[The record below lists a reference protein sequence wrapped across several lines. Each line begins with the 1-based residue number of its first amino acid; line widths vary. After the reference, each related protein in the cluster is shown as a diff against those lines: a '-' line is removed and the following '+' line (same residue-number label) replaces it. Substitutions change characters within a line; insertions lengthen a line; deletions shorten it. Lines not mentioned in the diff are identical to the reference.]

1 MRYDQLL
8 SLVALYKPRSIV
20 EIGTNQGD
28 RGVLLCREALRHNPV
43 VAYTGY
49 DVFDTKDAEFH
60 KQVFN
65 GKGAFAKE
73 RVAARF
79 DEINSQYPGFQY
91 RLLQGTTA
99 ETLHSHDVRAEFVFI
114 DGDHRVQTIALDYNA
129 VKHSKVV
136 VFDDYYSEAPD
147 CEKIDTNI
155 YGCNSIIDKSKSATI
170 LPNADR
176 FPATGDIRMAAL
188 VKRHV
193 FFRGR
198 PIWF

>member
-28 RGVLLCREALRHNPV
+28 PGILLCKAALRHNPAV
-43 VAYTGY
+43 SYAGY
-49 DVFDTKDAEFH
+49 DVFDTKDEGFH
-60 KQVFN
+60 RQVFN
-65 GKGAFAKE
+65 GKGAFAKDI
-73 RVAARF
+73 VAGRF
-79 DEINSQYPGFQY
+79 DEIRSQYPGFQY
-91 RLLQGTTA
+91 QLHQGTTA
-99 ETLHSHDVRAEFVFI
+99 ETLHPHDVRADFVFI
-114 DGDHRVQTIALDYNA
+114 DGDHRVETIALDYNA
-129 VKHSKVV
+129 VKYSKVV
-136 VFDDYYSEAPD
+136 VFDDYYSDAPG

-155 YGCNSIIDKSKSATI
+155 FGCNSIVDQSKSATI

-188 VKRHV
+188 VRRHV
-193 FFRGR
+193 FVRGK